1 MKPTIATPAAAATA
15 TRSNRIL
22 VFLAVIWMV
31 ASLAFGGIATADL
44 RSDPVQGTSAGD
56 TASRP

>member
-1 MKPTIATPAAAATA
+1 MKPTIASTAPEA
-15 TRSNRIL
+15 TRPNRLL
-22 VFLAVIWMV
+22 VVLAVIWMV

-44 RSDPVQGTSAGD
+44 RGDTVQATSAGD